1 MTSEGH
7 SPCAPPTQKQILS
20 AFRGATKSEISKVT
34 FPSDF
39 ADIDFSRREF
49 YGWRDAKMPR
59 RAYVVVERD
68 DEFVALLLNRSE
80 AKPRRRAM
88 CSWCRDV
95 DITEDAL
102 LYTVRRAGA
111 RGRKGDTL
119 GILVCED
126 FNCPK
131 HARKLPPAYHKGHRR
146 RRDPRTAGRRH
157 GTACADVRLR
167 GALHSGV
174 TLCPRSLIR
183 ECGRG
188 RNPSQGARR
197 SPRRA
202 PERRGGAT
210 RRHSAPC
217 SPRVDAAENRHP
229 PGGDMRY
236 WRSDTEPVR
245 EEHPKCP
252 TSRCPP
258 PSRRRTT
265 RPSPTCAPHSPTQV
279 SAS

>member
-1 MTSEGH
+1 MRT
-7 SPCAPPTQKQILS
+7 PTQKQILS

-131 HARKLPPAYHKGHRR
+131 HARKLPPAYHKG
-146 RRDPRTAGRRH
+146 T
-157 GTACADVRLR
+157 DVD
-167 GALHSGV
+167 A
-174 TLCPRSLIR
+174 IR
-183 ECGRG
+183 E
-188 RNPSQGARR
+188 QQVADM
-197 SPRRA
+197 
-202 PERRGGAT
+202 ERRVQT
-210 RRHSAPC
+210 FVSEVL
-217 SPRVDAAENRHP
+217 S
-229 PGGDMRY
+229 
-236 WRSDTEPVR
+236 
-245 EEHPKCP
+245 
-252 TSRCPP
+252 
-258 PSRRRTT
+258 
-265 RPSPTCAPHSPTQV
+265 TQE
-279 SAS
+279 